1 MKKSEIL
8 AALEESRE
16 EFLDAIEGLTDEDMQ
31 QPGVIPDWSVKDIL
45 AHLTRWEAELVKL
58 LWQAGKGQKPTSVH
72 FAGQNVDETN
82 ARWFQESRL
91 RNLERVLED
100 FHGVRNQT
108 LRRVD
113 DLPENA
119 FEDPG
124 HYPWL
129 AGEPLW
135 KWIAGDSFEH
145 EAEHSEQIRAWR
157 ERLGL

>member
-113 DLPENA
+113 DLPENS
-119 FEDPG
+119 FEEPG